1 MVNLE
6 EIMLREEDGMDGE
19 VTDVESTRRRR
30 VKEILGASSRGPKRA

>member
-6 EIMLREEDGMDGE
+6 EIMLREDGMDGE